1 VCRNVSS
8 FCGSFVEN
16 MRQNAQICASG
27 KTLHTSAS
35 VQGRHETRVVALV
48 RDLLL
53 AADGPLDDLGESRQ
67 VRVILDLPHVEVRRL
82 ETVHR
87 DQTHRVVTD
96 PCLHRNCGTSC
107 RRNNNNYQ

>member
-1 VCRNVSS
+1 MW
-8 FCGSFVEN
+8 E
-16 MRQNAQICASG
+16 
-27 KTLHTSAS
+27 HTGAS

-53 AADGPLDDLGESRQ
+53 AADGSLDDLGEPWQ
-67 VRVILDLPHVEVRRL
+67 VRVILDLPHVEIWRL

-96 PCLHRNCGTSC
+96 PRLYRNCRTSC
-107 RRNNNNYQ
+107 RRHVNINNYQ